1 MTMIL
6 KTIKKL
12 DFIYKKNYQE
22 YLEKIF
28 KEIKKI

>member
-6 KTIKKL
+6 KTFKKL

-22 YLEKIF
+22 YLEKNF
-28 KEIKKI
+28 KEILKI